1 MGPFYIELKSY
12 LASNIVMSDIYEKIY
27 IYTIV
32 FEIRFYEEIQFNW
45 SNCRFLDHK

>member
-12 LASNIVMSDIYEKIY
+12 ENFN

-32 FEIRFYEEIQFNW
+32 LEIRFYKEIQFNW
-45 SNCRFLDHK
+45 SNCRF

>member
-12 LASNIVMSDIYEKIY
+12 LASTIVMSDIYEIFN

-32 FEIRFYEEIQFNW
+32 LEIRFYKEIQFNW